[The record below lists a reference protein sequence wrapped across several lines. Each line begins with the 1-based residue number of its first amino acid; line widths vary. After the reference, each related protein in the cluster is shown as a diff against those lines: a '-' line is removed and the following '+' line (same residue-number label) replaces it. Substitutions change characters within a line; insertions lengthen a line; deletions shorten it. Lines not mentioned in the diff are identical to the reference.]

1 MPGYARAVERN
12 IAQEIKVGLFVLVF
26 FALIALSSFVLGGG
40 KDIFAREYVLHT
52 SYQDVKGMK
61 VGAVVRLAGMDVG
74 EVTRV
79 EFSKDES
86 VKEIEVDL
94 RIREDFKPRIR
105 GDSIASIQQ
114 IGVLGDM
121 YVSITVGSVS
131 EAVLDNGASI
141 KGATPLDVMSYA
153 GKATEIVANAS
164 SISKKLDLMLGS
176 DEAAGRA
183 EIAKSLENI
192 GLLIADAKQGKGVL
206 YTLIYDQ
213 KAAAKVNSILSN
225 IDAATAD
232 FRDIT
237 REIRDGDGIAGELI
251 YGDGGA
257 ALAARVTDAVAAV
270 EALLSDVRTEESM
283 AHSLL
288 YDPEGARIVKELEGA
303 AVSLREI
310 TDAVNKGEGTV
321 GLLVRDPQLYEDL
334 RVLMGGAQR
343 NALLRAYIRAT
354 VEKGRAE
361 NGGAWTAPSDD
372 PSAGGR

>member
-1 MPGYARAVERN
+1 VERN
-12 IAQEIKVGLFVLVF
+12 IAQEIKVGLFVLIF
-26 FALIALSSFVLGGG
+26 LILIALSSFILGGG
-40 KDIFAREYVLHT
+40 EDIFAREYVLHT

-79 EFSKDES
+79 EFSKDEA

-94 RIREDFKPRIR
+94 RIREDYKPRIR
-105 GDSIASIQQ
+105 GDSVASIQQ

-121 YVSITVGSVS
+121 YVSVTVGSV
-131 EAVLDNGASI
+131 EQAVLENGATIES
-141 KGATPLDVMSYA
+141 AAPLDVMSYA
-153 GKATEIVANAS
+153 DKATEIVANAS
-164 SISKKLDLMLGS
+164 SISKKVDLMLGS
-176 DEAAGRA
+176 DEAASRA

-192 GLLIADAKQGKGVL
+192 GLLLADAKQGKGVL
-206 YTLIYDQ
+206 YTLIYD
-213 KAAAKVNSILSN
+213 KGAAAKVNAILTN
-225 IDAATAD
+225 VEGVTAD
-232 FRDIT
+232 VRDIT
-237 REIRDGDGIAGELI
+237 SEIKNGDGIAGELI
-251 YGDGGA
+251 YGDGGR
-257 ALAARVTDAVAAV
+257 ALSTRLSDAISAV
-270 EALLSDVRTEESM
+270 EGLLTDVRTQDSM

-361 NGGAWTAPSDD
+361 QGGAWTPPSDD
-372 PSAGGR
+372 PASGGR